1 MNVYADNAATTKMCA
16 AAIKEML
23 PYLVSSG
30 CNNGFQDI
38 NNEMNA
44 LVTVR
49 K

>member
-1 MNVYADNAATTKMCA
+1 
-16 AAIKEML
+16 ML

-49 K
+49 KKGYDMDVYCDVRRGEFPDF